1 MEWTEKA
8 AVAVDTPVPQEPGT
22 EQQLVR
28 GKNIQTTSALLSS
41 DITGW
46 EESIKTFKNLGL

>member
-8 AVAVDTPVPQEPGT
+8 AVTADAHWSHMNQAQNNSLSGE
-22 EQQLVR
+22 
-28 GKNIQTTSALLSS
+28 KKKIHTTSALLSS

-46 EESIKTFKNLGL
+46 EESIRLSKT